1 MEKIIR
7 HIETLLRRHDY
18 VIVPELGGF
27 VLQNQSSVITPESI
41 EPPLTVISFNP
52 LMKTSDG
59 LLAIEL
65 SRAAQISF
73 REAVQLISS
82 EISTAKTLLE
92 KGKKLDLGNLGTL
105 TSNSDQK
112 IIFLPAANSN
122 FFPSNYGLATLHV
135 YAIQKPAE
143 EERHVIQFVLPSR
156 RKMVRYAAVVAVAAG
171 LFFGAPRI
179 NEAYRNFAN
188 LNPVTLLN
196 QPENKPESAPAE
208 PVQVTAI
215 TAEPVI
221 QAVEGGHHVIVSC
234 MATQKDADEYCQRL
248 KTLSYQNAHILPPIK
263 TYRIAINSFTTKEEA
278 INYMQ
283 ELRKTKPQFADA
295 WVLSE

>member
-18 VIVPELGGF
+18 VIIPELGGF

-41 EPPLTVISFNP
+41 EPPLTIISFNP
-52 LMKTSDG
+52 LMKNSDG

-65 SRAAQISF
+65 SRAGQISF

-82 EISTAKTLLE
+82 EIALAKTILE
-92 KGKKLDLGNLGTL
+92 KGKVLELGNLGIL
-105 TSNSDQK
+105 TSNTDHK
-112 IIFLPAANSN
+112 VIFRPTANSN
-122 FFPSNYGLATLHV
+122 FIPSNYGLGTLHV
-135 YAIQKPAE
+135 SVIQKTTE
-143 EERHVIQFVLPSR
+143 EEKRVIQLVLPSR
-156 RKMVRYAAVVAVAAG
+156 RNMVKYAAVVAVVAG

-188 LNPVTLLN
+188 LNPTYLLN
-196 QPENKPESAPAE
+196 QSENKIESAVIKPLQVEVDKIESVVQSAE
-208 PVQVTAI
+208 ANY
-215 TAEPVI
+215 
-221 QAVEGGHHVIVSC
+221 HVIVSC
-234 MATQKDADEYCQRL
+234 MATQKDADEYCKRL
-248 KTLSYQNAHILPPIK
+248 KSLSYQNAQVLLPIK
-263 TYRIAINSFTTKEEA
+263 TYRIAINSFATKEEA
-278 INYMQ
+278 IIYMQ